1 MIGHAEVAYQLTMSL
16 LEERR
21 RQAELFRL
29 AQRARRR
36 PAPVGS
42 GDRSEHVR
50 DLECVPCGA

>member
-29 AQRARRR
+29 ARRARRKR
-36 PAPVGS
+36 APVGS
-42 GDRSEHVR
+42 RDRSESVL
-50 DLECVPCGA
+50 DLECAPCVA